1 MTRKKKT
8 ARTPRPLPLVTAHTP
23 TGEEAQAGFTV
34 EDIQGVLTN
43 PIYAGLGPYPAL
55 IDDETYVAAAAHLI
69 REQGAE
75 QFLVNLLAVLR
86 EAFGSPLD
94 HGSAAEQ
101 RHAE

>member
-1 MTRKKKT
+1 MTRKKKA
-8 ARTPRPLPLVTAHTP
+8 ARKPRPLPLVTAHPP
-23 TGEEAQAGFTV
+23 TGEEAQTGFTA
-34 EDIQGVLTN
+34 EDVQGVLTN

-55 IDDETYVAAAAHLI
+55 IDDETYVAAAARLI

-86 EAFGSPLD
+86 KAFGSPFDRGLE
-94 HGSAAEQ
+94 AEQ

>member
-1 MTRKKKT
+1 MTNRKKT
-8 ARTPRPLPLVTAHTP
+8 SRPFRPLPLVTAHTP
-23 TGEEAQAGFTV
+23 TGEEAQAGFTG
-34 EDIQGVLTN
+34 EDIQGMLTN

-55 IDDETYVAAAAHLI
+55 IDDELYVAAAARLI

-86 EAFGSPLD
+86 EAFGSPFD
-94 HGSAAEQ
+94 QGPEAEQ